1 MSKMEYA
8 IITNNLTKKF
18 NNFIAVD
25 NLNLKVKRGE
35 ICGLVGPNGAGKTTL
50 IEMLI
55 CALKPTSGSAKIL
68 GKDIQK
74 NPLKAREKIGYLPED
89 PGFYNTMSGLR
100 FLQYMAEL
108 GGIERYE
115 AKKKAVTFLN
125 KVGLSERGNSKIE
138 TYSAGMKQRLAIAQ
152 AFVTDPEVVFL
163 DEPTSDLDPLAREKV
178 LELIS
183 DYARKGNTILITTH
197 ILPITEKLSDFVAII
212 EKGQIKTRVV
222 LKETSENLEEI
233 YKNTIKGDWN

>member
-18 NNFIAVD
+18 NDFIAVD

-74 NPLKAREKIGYLPED
+74 DPLKAREKIGYLPED
-89 PGFYNTMSGLR
+89 SGFYKNMSGLR

-108 GGIERYE
+108 GGIEKSD
-115 AKKKAVTFLN
+115 AKKKAITFLN
-125 KVGLSERGNSKIE
+125 KVGLSERVNSKIE

-152 AFVTDPEVVFL
+152 AFVADPEVVFL
-163 DEPTSDLDPLAREKV
+163 DEPTSDLDPLAQEKV
-178 LELIS
+178 MEMIS
-183 DYARKGNTILITTH
+183 DYARKGNTILIATH
-197 ILPITEKLSDFVAII
+197 ILPITEKISDIVVII
-212 EKGQIKTRVV
+212 EKGKIKAEVI
-222 LKETSENLEEI
+222 LEEI
-233 YKNTIKGDWN
+233 SESLVELYKNTIKGDWN